1 MRKGKPRH
9 VPMFLR
15 SENKK
20 ILFSFFSY
28 FMSKNDIQFIFDHY
42 DIGLIVLTKIHNI
55 RKRYEEDKNNLQHEN
70 NKNDLEDT
78 ESIDEKVR
86 AFFLNYKINSN
97 EDISDHK
104 KEKPEKNKKGKKG
117 SVNKEKSNE
126 TNEKK
131 FTAKNNYSIITRS
144 KTEEIDPLK
153 NDENDSPNSNNAHEE
168 NKPQNED
175 ITNTN
180 SYHNNNDNHSNN
192 TSDILKQTGH
202 INNADK
208 SRVEGVKQESCETIS
223 ESGESNTLDKKNI
236 NISTK
241 EICKNVNNNNNTLSI
256 DEEII
261 DKNNNL
267 NDQNFENAEIKNKNN
282 IKTCINETKIEDKN
296 GQKEDKNII
305 NKNKA
310 DNTILSKQVEN
321 NNTEQE
327 YTKFQEDISMLI
339 ENNKNETCKNKL
351 NSEERNN
358 TNGETQKEKELDD
371 ILFPVRKKNE
381 TYKKFSKRINKTKT
395 NEFIN
400 YHDDHC
406 FYITDLCRKGTMLSL
421 RKNEVLNKKNAKNAH
436 SHHKFINSFGLNNSF
451 QVIDDVQSLNNMYMN
466 LKLFDGQLNGQINEN
481 NLNDLTN
488 LLKSKNKAPFHI
500 NNSAN
505 NNISSNTN
513 SYISSN
519 DNFNIPSSYFIYDYT
534 NTDKFAYTLN
544 NVENLEHIHNYQNVH
559 NNFYPTSPE
568 YTSNNNINNNTFIR
582 NSFNNKNDAVNFN
595 INQNIDNCS
604 NKSKTDIK
612 DELNSTPIY
621 SSNYQPTVTTFNNN
635 KKTYIKT
642 EKTKNNSKNGN
653 TIKAQTDDNIIKQQD
668 VKQNSYQNFYIN
680 QIKNEHITNTI
691 NSQNNIKNV
700 NFHSNNIPLIKNM
713 PNGCLFYQNDTFG
726 NTIHNNSYNN
736 DINAAISS
744 ATTSSIAIPT
754 ATNASISSP
763 TSTTINIDQCY
774 NQIFESN
781 GIIHSNPISNNDSN
795 NNMVDLNHI
804 DHKAKNI
811 NMTWGDHNSKNTH
824 NHPNLNI
831 QTETTS
837 INNDYY
843 HTNNPDINE
852 NSSLHTD
859 EENNLEDNNNMENAS
874 CLKKGINRKC
884 YSNNSTINN
893 NNNSD
898 NNPENR
904 NQNEYNDSCDGQ
916 NNYCQQ
922 NNNNDDNNYDKKYSA
937 TYIRSNNYSNGN
949 IYDDINYETKQS
961 EGIISKNQMKNNCF
975 RDNNKFNPTDFK
987 EVSPK
992 STSINNISNSMT
1004 SNDSSMN
1011 QYNNANSRCNNSV
1024 GNNNTDSNQFKQNIN
1039 RYNNSNSIELKTNSQ
1054 LNDYSSNSNTILLM
1068 DECDSNELL
1077 NPHSSDNNYLNDK
1090 DLLHSN
1096 NMTRNCS
1103 YNNDNR
1109 SNTFN
1114 ELVNNML
1121 FQNDGSPQSSKNV
1134 IKNYS
1139 TIYESQTNKLET
1151 VFPNVQ
1157 NNNKYMRQNNIHQ
1170 TNDTTRN
1177 GIEQFE
1183 CIHNSDNYYIN
1194 DNNVSNT
1201 SNVNDS
1207 KNINRGNN
1215 SEDFK
1220 TIKNEIKYP
1229 AINSETSN
1237 YVYNPQNNIMYI
1249 QNTSEQITK
1258 GNNNSYIQ
1266 YNTTYSINNEN
1277 ISTNY
1282 LTMNSLINDQ
1292 NKLENCSKNKN
1303 NVNDSKINSIYD
1315 EKNQKNW
1322 DNTSIPIKNKHEN
1335 NIYEIKENDI
1345 NSQEIELN
1353 DKTTQHFENTDKEG
1367 NENNSDNNGNPNFV
1381 NKNIENNEN
1390 IANSIGKE
1398 QNYIFQENLQHLDT
1412 KNVKNNETYCLP
1424 SNEMCQVSQKQNNNI
1439 HVYDEKNIEEN
1450 QTVMFQNN
1458 LQYNQAQPYYQ
1469 PKTKGIY
1476 DDKTNFNPV
1485 QNTNDLQRNTNNII
1499 TNDPLIKNIYE
1510 NKNASFINSKQS
1522 VILPK
1527 NDDLDNSNF
1536 KGNNENNSKTKNINE
1551 FSLNKNYKN
1560 SINNS
1565 QKHQRDADINC
1576 YDINTKY
1583 KENLKKQKNSIVST
1597 VDKSDYF
1604 DVENNEIHGKVD
1616 NDGYKGAEI
1625 DKQNNQEMNNN
1636 FCNRTKYIKVETI
1649 TDSIDDK
1656 NNNSISS
1663 IRNNTNKTIYDI
1675 YMNDTMQLN
1684 ENINNNKNL
1693 NIQNNSND
1701 IITKDNNT
1709 NNLGNIDNNFTN
1721 SEYSQFHTNNSV
1733 KTQHNPELSQREMNY
1748 LYTNKMALIKDNI
1761 NIDANDNIINLQ
1773 NFNYIND
1780 QTNDNKNRKMNSLTM
1795 KMHSNASSYIFDNKT
1810 NNNSEEQKNNDFN
1823 LGLNPVKDKYDNLY
1837 ANYYVNDNDH
1847 INSND
1852 QQIKNSNLETQDT
1865 LNRRKKNTL
1874 KTISMEQLPFHN
1886 SVNNFENNYE
1896 SNSSC
1901 YKYTK
1906 GINTTPM
1913 LNENINN
1920 ACINQEIY
1928 DNNRQNIET
1937 PRSKNYPV
1945 FNMGIQNNKAN
1956 SEALDENGQ
1965 IQSKN
1970 VLTNNLFKINKK
1982 YNSNNAE
1989 TNNNLIYDNNENAQ
2003 YNYLNDLH
2011 TNGRNSIYESHMDLP
2026 PNHPHLLYL
2035 NNLNAK
2041 NLENISERK
2050 ISIPNEYINFNSLN
2064 HIYNVPQFDNLPNN
2078 VNSNTRY
2085 NNNNNSNN
2093 SNNSNICDNSINNT
2107 NNSID
2112 PNNNNTP
2119 TVYNTEGPISNVDN
2133 NYNITN
2139 MPLDKNSIITNPHYS
2154 SNTNDN
2160 KNSAIYNNI
2169 RYSNR
2174 TFCNYNNIKGSNDN
2188 NIYIPNNNIKSYN
2201 DNIMHN
2207 LSNNVKGYNNSSVY
2221 TYRNNNIA
2229 TNGKNNKEPNK
2240 GNNNLYNFNNYK
2252 NYIHNDSSNL
2262 INVKSEHPEK
2272 FNYENNLLDNVDKTN
2287 KNNINRQID
2296 NEELNSLITEAH
2308 MRSFDNFKASEEN
2321 SMRNNINNRF
2331 INNNNNDHYQMMIN
2345 NINLYNAYKY
2355 LYRNNNKYI
2364 YNTNNNDKSSNNINI
2379 YSDIN
2384 NFPQKKI
2391 NTYTPNNLLTSQNN
2405 NVFNTQDNMHQDQ
2418 TNPIILYNNINGT
2431 KNNLISHIKSD
2442 IPSSG
2447 CDTNQSNNDMKNENG
2462 FNYLYNGIP
2471 FDYFKND
2478 MAFIYNNNI
2487 RNTGNIIEGTNI
2499 INDHNKQFENNDERM
2514 KENRNNNMYA
2524 NLNNPSNNTIIC
2536 KDPKNYY
2543 IKNNFDILNN
2553 IDNLNDIKNENNI
2566 NNSNTII
2573 NSSVDLQNN
2582 KTKNK
2587 DNPNY
2592 NVNNCNEN
2600 NNNADL
2606 KYIHELNK
2614 FYNSKGTSYKKIND
2628 RINDTM
2634 NNINMTSNMNTT
2646 ETLGSNVDDTYK
2658 SISNIST
2665 TRNRNSNFNMMN
2677 DNQYIQLQDVAYK
2690 ISDNYDNS
2698 VNKEDTES
2706 CPKKPS
2712 NLRNTNLI
2720 DSMNMMYLNKANKNI
2735 YNHPYYK
2742 NGIDENYFNS
2752 NMNISLQSE
2761 FSDPNNIIHN
2771 NLKKIKTNK
2780 PYNQSYPS
2788 NLPYNRNSN
2797 YSNNNINEISQIN
2810 EGKNRDTANNYY
2822 IPPYMNPNDQAPD
2835 FKDNYLNTCKNN
2847 IDIDNI
2853 NYYKAQQYYA
2863 NNKFINVNYDKNIY
2877 TNEPNK
2883 YSKNY
2888 PNEGFRENIDGTY
2901 NYNLGMQNEHH
2912 NPNYPLNILNNNNL
2926 YNNYVYLNMLNN
2938 AYNTNNNNLKLHN
2951 LEENNKL
2958 ILYNNK
2964 KDTYTDFNNSNHN
2977 VNNPNDLFQLKIMD
2991 PNENR
2996 IMNPLN
3002 NIQIP
3007 IKNYYNLQLLLN
3019 YLRGRQVQQSF
3030 NHSASNTNNN
3040 NNLRSDTKRNYSI
3053 SSVGFSN
3060 RSKRWT
3066 ICPSYICCNSALCR
3080 FKLTCN
3086 FKFLQF
3092 NHSNYSFNIPYAI
3105 YNCYKNLMNFYNYF
3119 TSTLCPQQTYLSK
3132 HSTQEHETIFN
3143 VYWHLL
3149 NTEKYK
3155 YIQNIILFLDNN
3167 LYTRA
3172 AWLLKKGY
3180 NMDDFEVQKAERK
3193 LIKLMLL
3200 VFKFTYDHKNDNSK
3214 YEHIKAFLY
3223 PLRNSHIN
3231 FEIMNRFLFY

>member
-86 AFFLNYKINSN
+86 AFFLNYKLNSN
-97 EDISDHK
+97 EEISDHK

-117 SVNKEKSNE
+117 SVNKEKSHE

-131 FTAKNNYSIITRS
+131 FTTKNNYSIITRS
-144 KTEEIDPLK
+144 KIEEIDSLK
-153 NDENDSPNSNNAHEE
+153 NDENDSPNSNNDHEE
-168 NKPQNED
+168 NKLQNEN
-175 ITNTN
+175 IKNTD
-180 SYHNNNDNHSNN
+180 SHHNNTDNHSND
-192 TSDILKQTGH
+192 TSVILKQTRYS
-202 INNADK
+202 NNADK
-208 SRVEGVKQESCETIS
+208 SRLKEVKQESYEAIS
-223 ESGESNTLDKKNI
+223 ESEESNAPDKKNI
-236 NISTK
+236 NFSTK
-241 EICKNVNNNNNTLSI
+241 EICKNVNNNDTMN
-256 DEEII
+256 I
-261 DKNNNL
+261 DKERIDKKNNL
-267 NDQNFENAEIKNKNN
+267 NDPNFENAEMKNKSN
-282 IKTCINETKIEDKN
+282 IKTWINETKID
-296 GQKEDKNII
+296 DKNII
-305 NKNKA
+305 NKNTD
-310 DNTILSKQVEN
+310 DNTILSKHMEN

-327 YTKFQEDISMLI
+327 YKKYQEDISMLI
-339 ENNKNETCKNKL
+339 ENNKKETCKNKL
-351 NSEERNN
+351 NSEEKNN
-358 TNGETQKEKELDD
+358 TNEEMQKEKELDD
-371 ILFPVRKKNE
+371 ILFPIRKKNE

-421 RKNEVLNKKNAKNAH
+421 RKNEVLNKKNVKNAH
-436 SHHKFINSFGLNNSF
+436 THHKFINSFGLNNSF

-466 LKLFDGQLNGQINEN
+466 LKLIDGQFNGQINEN

-500 NNSAN
+500 NNSTN
-505 NNISSNTN
+505 NNINSNIN

-519 DNFNIPSSYFIYDYT
+519 DNFSIPSSYFIYDYT

-544 NVENLEHIHNYQNVH
+544 NVENLEHIHNYKNVH
-559 NNFYPTSPE
+559 SNFYPTSQE

-582 NSFNNKNDAVNFN
+582 NSFNNKNNAVNFN

-604 NKSKTDIK
+604 NKNKTEIK
-612 DELNSTPIY
+612 GEFNFTPTY
-621 SSNYQPTVTTFNNN
+621 SSNYQSTVTTLKNN

-642 EKTKNNSKNGN
+642 EKTKNNTKNRN
-653 TIKAQTDDNIIKQQD
+653 RIKAQTDDNIIKQQD
-668 VKQNSYQNFYIN
+668 IKQNSYHNFYIN

-691 NSQNNIKNV
+691 NAQDNIKNV

-713 PNGCLFYQNDTFG
+713 SNDCLFYQNDTFG
-726 NTIHNNSYNN
+726 NNICNNNYNN
-736 DINAAISS
+736 DINVAISS
-744 ATTSSIAIPT
+744 

-804 DHKAKNI
+804 DHKTKNI

-831 QTETTS
+831 QTEIKS

-843 HTNNPDINE
+843 HTKNPDINE

-859 EENNLEDNNNMENAS
+859 EENNLEDNNNMEDGA
-874 CLKKGINRKC
+874 CLKKDINRKF
-884 YSNNSTINN
+884 YSNNRTIDN

-904 NQNEYNDSCDGQ
+904 NSNEHNDPYDGQ
-916 NNYCQQ
+916 NNYYRQS
-922 NNNNDDNNYDKKYSA
+922 NNHDDNNYDKKHSA
-937 TYIRSNNYSNGN
+937 TYIRSSNYSNGN
-949 IYDDINYETKQS
+949 IYDDINYETKES
-961 EGIISKNQMKNNCF
+961 EDIISKNQIKNNCF

-992 STSINNISNSMT
+992 STSINNINSSMT
-1004 SNDSSMN
+1004 SNDSSIN
-1011 QYNNANSRCNNSV
+1011 QYNNANSRCNNSAR
-1024 GNNNTDSNQFKQNIN
+1024 NNNADFNQFKQNIN
-1039 RYNNSNSIELKTNSQ
+1039 RYNIRDSIKLKTNSQ

-1068 DECDSNELL
+1068 DECDSKNEFL

-1096 NMTRNCS
+1096 NVIRNCS

-1109 SNTFN
+1109 SNVFN

-1121 FQNDGSPQSSKNV
+1121 FQNDFYPQSSKNV
-1134 IKNYS
+1134 VKNYS
-1139 TIYESQTNKLET
+1139 TIYDSQGNRLET

-1157 NNNKYMRQNNIHQ
+1157 NNNKYVRQNNIHQ

-1177 GIEQFE
+1177 GIDQFD

-1201 SNVNDS
+1201 TSINDS
-1207 KNINRGNN
+1207 KNVNRGNN
-1215 SEDFK
+1215 FEDFK

-1237 YVYNPQNNIMYI
+1237 YAYNPQNNIMYI
-1249 QNTSEQITK
+1249 QNTSEKVTE
-1258 GNNNSYIQ
+1258 GNNNIYIQ
-1266 YNTTYSINNEN
+1266 YNATYSINNEK

-1282 LTMNSLINDQ
+1282 LTRNSLTNNQ

-1303 NVNDSKINSIYD
+1303 DVNDNKINSIYD
-1315 EKNQKNW
+1315 EQNQKKW
-1322 DNTSIPIKNKHEN
+1322 DNISIPIKNKHEN

-1353 DKTTQHFENTDKEG
+1353 DKANEHFENTDKEG
-1367 NENNSDNNGNPNFV
+1367 NANNSDNNANPNFV
-1381 NKNIENNEN
+1381 NNNIENNEN
-1390 IANSIGKE
+1390 INNSIGKE
-1398 QNYIFQENLQHLDT
+1398 ENNIFQENLQHLDT
-1412 KNVKNNETYCLP
+1412 KNVKNNETYFLP
-1424 SNEMCQVSQKQNNNI
+1424 SNEMCHVSQKQNNNI

-1450 QTVMFQNN
+1450 QTVIFQNN
-1458 LQYNQAQPYYQ
+1458 LQYNQTQPCYQ
-1469 PKTKGIY
+1469 LKKKGIY
-1476 DDKTNFNPV
+1476 DDKKNLKPM
-1485 QNTNDLQRNTNNII
+1485 QDTNDLQRNTNNVIA
-1499 TNDPLIKNIYE
+1499 NDPLIKNNHE

-1522 VILPK
+1522 VVLSK
-1527 NDDLDNSNF
+1527 NDEIDNYNF
-1536 KGNNENNSKTKNINE
+1536 KSNNENNSKTKNINE
-1551 FSLNKNYKN
+1551 LSLNKNYKS

-1565 QKHQRDADINC
+1565 QKHQRDPEINC

-1597 VDKSDYF
+1597 VDKNDYF
-1604 DVENNEIHGKVD
+1604 DVENNGIHGEVD
-1616 NDGYKGAEI
+1616 NDSYKGAEI
-1625 DKQNNQEMNNN
+1625 DKENNQEMNNN

-1656 NNNSISS
+1656 NNNSIYS

-1693 NIQNNSND
+1693 NIQNSSNG
-1701 IITKDNNT
+1701 IISKENNA

-1733 KTQHNPELSQREMNY
+1733 KTQHNSELSQRETNY
-1748 LYTNKMALIKDNI
+1748 FYTSKMMLIKDNI
-1761 NIDANDNIINLQ
+1761 SIDANDNIINLQ
-1773 NFNYIND
+1773 NLNYIND
-1780 QTNDNKNRKMNSLTM
+1780 QTNNNKNRKMGSLTM
-1795 KMHSNASSYIFDNKT
+1795 KMHSNTSSYMFDNKT
-1810 NNNSEEQKNNDFN
+1810 NNNSEEQKNNDINFGN
-1823 LGLNPVKDKYDNLY
+1823 GMKNFDLNPVKDKYDNLY

-1847 INSND
+1847 SNSND
-1852 QQIKNSNLETQDT
+1852 QKIKNPNPETQDT
-1865 LNRRKKNTL
+1865 LNRRKKSTL
-1874 KTISMEQLPFHN
+1874 KTISMEQIPFYN

-1906 GINTTPM
+1906 GINRTPM

-1920 ACINQEIY
+1920 ARINQEIY

-1945 FNMGIQNNKAN
+1945 FSMGIHNNNVN
-1956 SEALDENGQ
+1956 SEVLDGNSQ

-1982 YNSNNAE
+1982 YNSNNIE

-2011 TNGRNSIYESHMDLP
+2011 TSGRNYIHESHMDLP
-2026 PNHPHLLYL
+2026 SNQTHLLYL

-2041 NLENISERK
+2041 NIENISERK
-2050 ISIPNEYINFNSLN
+2050 ISIPNECINFNSLN
-2064 HIYNVPQFDNLPNN
+2064 HIYNVPQFDNLPNH
-2078 VNSNTRY
+2078 VSINTRY
-2085 NNNNNSNN
+2085 NNNNNNN
-2093 SNNSNICDNSINNT
+2093 SNMCDNPINDT
-2107 NNSID
+2107 NNSVD
-2112 PNNNNTP
+2112 PNNNNTSAM
-2119 TVYNTEGPISNVDN
+2119 YNTEGPISNVDN
-2133 NYNITN
+2133 NYNMIN
-2139 MPLDKNSIITNPHYS
+2139 MPLDKSSIITNHHYPI
-2154 SNTNDN
+2154 NTNDN
-2160 KNSAIYNNI
+2160 KNCTIYNNI
-2169 RYSNR
+2169 KYSNR
-2174 TFCNYNNIKGSNDN
+2174 TFCNYNNIKGPNDN

-2207 LSNNVKGYNNSSVY
+2207 LSNNAKGYNNSSVY
-2221 TYRNNNIA
+2221 TYRNNNIV
-2229 TNGKNNKEPNK
+2229 TTYGKNNELNK
-2240 GNNNLYNFNNYK
+2240 GSNNLYNFNNYK
-2252 NYIHNDSSNL
+2252 NYINNDSSNL
-2262 INVKSEHPEK
+2262 INVKYEHPEK
-2272 FNYENNLLDNVDKTN
+2272 YSCENNLLDNVDKSN

-2296 NEELNSLITEAH
+2296 NEELNSLITEVH
-2308 MRSFDNFKASEEN
+2308 MKPFDNFKTTEEN
-2321 SMRNNINNRF
+2321 NIRNNISNKF
-2331 INNNNNDHYQMMIN
+2331 INNNNNDHYQMMIS
-2345 NINLYNAYKY
+2345 NINLYNTYKY
-2355 LYRNNNKYI
+2355 LYNNNNKCI
-2364 YNTNNNDKSSNNINI
+2364 YNANNNDKSSNNINI

-2391 NTYTPNNLLTSQNN
+2391 NTYTPNNLLTSQSN
-2405 NVFNTQDNMHQDQ
+2405 NVFNTHGNMDQDQ
-2418 TNPIILYNNINGT
+2418 TNSIIVYNNINGT
-2431 KNNLISHIKSD
+2431 KNNLISHIKNE

-2447 CDTNQSNNDMKNENG
+2447 CDTNQSNNDNMKNKNG

-2478 MAFIYNNNI
+2478 MTFIYNNNM
-2487 RNTGNIIEGTNI
+2487 RNTGNTIEGTSI
-2499 INDHNKQFENNDERM
+2499 INDHNKKFENHDERM

-2524 NLNNPSNNTIIC
+2524 NLNNYPSNNTIIC

-2553 IDNLNDIKNENNI
+2553 IENSNDIKDENSI

-2573 NSSVDLQNN
+2573 NSSIDLQNN

-2587 DNPNY
+2587 DSSND

-2600 NNNADL
+2600 NNTADL
-2606 KYIHELNK
+2606 KCIHELNK
-2614 FYNSKGTSYKKIND
+2614 FYNSKETSYKKIND

-2634 NNINMTSNMNTT
+2634 NINMTSNMNTT
-2646 ETLGSNVDDTYK
+2646 ETLGSNADDTYK
-2658 SISNIST
+2658 SINNIST
-2665 TRNRNSNFNMMN
+2665 TRNRNNNFNMMN
-2677 DNQYIQLQDVAYK
+2677 DNQYIQLQDVGYK

-2698 VNKEDTES
+2698 VNKEDTEP
-2706 CPKKPS
+2706 CPPKPS
-2712 NLRNTNLI
+2712 NLRNSNLI
-2720 DSMNMMYLNKANKNI
+2720 DSMNLMYLNKANKNI
-2735 YNHPYYK
+2735 YNHPNYK
-2742 NGIDENYFNS
+2742 NGIDEYYFNS

-2780 PYNQSYPS
+2780 LYNHSYPFS
-2788 NLPYNRNSN
+2788 FPYNRNPN

-2810 EGKNRDTANNYY
+2810 EGKNRDISNNYY

-2853 NYYKAQQYYA
+2853 NYYKAQQYYT
-2863 NNKFINVNYDKNIY
+2863 NNKFLNVNYDKSIY

-2888 PNEGFRENIDGTY
+2888 PNEVKYNEGFRENIDGTY

-2912 NPNYPLNILNNNNL
+2912 NPNYPLHILNNNNL

-2938 AYNTNNNNLKLHN
+2938 AYNTNNNNLKLRN

-2964 KDTYTDFNNSNHN
+2964 KDSYTNFNNLNHN
-2977 VNNPNDLFQLKIMD
+2977 INNNNDLFQLKIMD
-2991 PNENR
+2991 PNENI

-3040 NNLRSDTKRNYSI
+3040 LRSDAKRNYSI

-3223 PLRNSHIN
+3223 PLRSSHIN